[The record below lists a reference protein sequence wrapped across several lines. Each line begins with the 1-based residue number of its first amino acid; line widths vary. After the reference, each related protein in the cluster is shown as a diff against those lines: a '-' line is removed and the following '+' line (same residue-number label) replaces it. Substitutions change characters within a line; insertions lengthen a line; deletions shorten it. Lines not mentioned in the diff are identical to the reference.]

1 MPIRTLCA
9 TRPRRASLPIPG
21 ESAFASPS
29 QSRPPSPG
37 GRGASLQPAPS
48 PGTGAPTTRHPAALP
63 CPALRGRR
71 LLPAPAETA
80 CAPPGRMGL
89 PPEPANFASIY
100 WLPLSLLTCSVA
112 WGSLA
117 GGWAVCL
124 RGGSCLRDSLL
135 SLVPGA
141 LAEAVCLLRARLPAL
156 PGEPPSTCEVICP
169 LPPSRAPAGGGR
181 RGEAESCPA
190 AAGIR
195 WDAVQ

>member
-48 PGTGAPTTRHPAALP
+48 PGTGAPTTRHPTALP
-63 CPALRGRR
+63 CSPGQKPPASPGRDSLRS
-71 LLPAPAETA
+71 
-80 CAPPGRMGL
+80 PGRMGL

-117 GGWAVCL
+117 GGPAVCL

-141 LAEAVCLLRARLPAL
+141 LAEAVCLLRACLPAL

-169 LPPSRAPAGGGR
+169 LPPLRAPAGGGR
-181 RGEAESCPA
+181 REEAESCPA